1 VKEENILTLKLKL
14 TLFFLGVKEENIL
27 TLKLKLTLFFL
38 GVKEENILTLKL
50 KLTLFFLGVKEE
62 NILTL
67 KPTLTLFFC
76 GFEYERFTLAFSSH
90 APEAHTLK
98 PTLFF
103 APRRS
108 NWIIWDN
115 QVLGN
120 VILENNKGRWKQYTG
135 VHYSIMINFYSKR

>member
-14 TLFFLGVKEENIL
+14 TLFF
-27 TLKLKLTLFFL
+27 
-38 GVKEENILTLKL
+38 
-50 KLTLFFLGVKEE
+50 
-62 NILTL
+62 
-67 KPTLTLFFC
+67 C
-76 GFEYERFTLAFSSH
+76 GFEYARFTLAFSSH

-98 PTLFF
+98 PTLTFKLTLFF